1 MIHLMQWVQPSIGLM
16 GDLLTFWGG
25 ARLAYDAVRAE
36 EDFNRK
42 KADIAFLKDMAT
54 DRPAELGGTK
64 VDTSDAQQISE
75 SVQWLYAHNFS
86 LSARRGM
93 WKLALGFLLLLVAR
107 SLEII
112 GRISS

>member
-1 MIHLMQWVQPSIGLM
+1 MIHFIKWVQPAIGLM

-54 DRPAELGGTK
+54 GRPTELGGAR
-64 VDTSDAQQISE
+64 VDTSNAQQIYE

-86 LSARRGM
+86 LSARHGM
-93 WKLALGFLLLLVAR
+93 WKLAWGFLLLLVAR
-107 SLEII
+107 IIEII
-112 GRISS
+112 ERVSL